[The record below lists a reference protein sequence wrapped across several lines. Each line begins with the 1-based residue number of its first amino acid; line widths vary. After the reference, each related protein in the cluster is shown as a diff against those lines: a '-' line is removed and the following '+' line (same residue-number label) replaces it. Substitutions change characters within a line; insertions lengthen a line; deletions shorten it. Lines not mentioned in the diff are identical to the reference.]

1 MAIRFGSIGTTTTQ
15 TAVLAAGVKP
25 AHRTALYNGTAV
37 ITVHPTGNTSL
48 AFVVPAATA
57 LDIGV
62 IQLDQCTLGFTA
74 GTVNWWADP
83 A

>member
-15 TAVLAAGVKP
+15 TAVLASGVTP
-25 AHRTALYNGTAV
+25 AHRVAVFNPSAV

-48 AFVVPAATA
+48 AFIVPSNTA
-57 LDIGV
+57 IDIGV
-62 IQLDQCTLGFTA
+62 TQLNLCTVGFTA